1 MFFIFL
7 LFQFSNILD
16 ASRYSF
22 DLDQA
27 RILKKLQEISA
38 FLRSKASSKEAKQ
51 KLMNEVRDTVMN
63 ANVPSVLDNL

>member
-1 MFFIFL
+1 MP
-7 LFQFSNILD
+7 FQFSNILD

-38 FLRSKASSKEAKQ
+38 FLRSNASSKEAKQ

-63 ANVPSVLDNL
+63 ANVPSVLENF